1 VKILAIAS
9 VLRKSVLA
17 VFLSMC
23 AVSVSSAD
31 YFEKFSWEEIND
43 GSGITWNPRA
53 GLQAA
58 KLKGDFYVMGGRAPV
73 QFPKTFG
80 ESVFYNDVWHSSDQG
95 DTWEILTDSFGA
107 PWNARAYFQTVTMGK
122 YMYVIGGQDSKVISN
137 FLDPECDDIL
147 AGLPPITGSCPTSL
161 LDSTFFGDVWRS
173 KNGSDWQRM
182 TDDAG
187 WQPGLNGEKGRAGL
201 MAVVHRGWI
210 YVMGGSVNDDFAI
223 IGPSGPPR
231 QYFNDVYKSRNGR
244 DWIQVTDAAE
254 WPARAGGVLVS
265 RGRQMYLLGGED
277 GFICEPGRPDR
288 CPPYYNDVWKSTN
301 GKNWKRVTENAGWS
315 PRPGHQCEVLL
326 GRIICF
332 GGFGL
337 PPQEPPPAPPNYD
350 ASNPM
355 DIWAS
360 YNGKNWKELKGK
372 ASPPWNAAEPEDIKY
387 DFAAFPVYFRNGKFR
402 PAIYTFG
409 GDRET
414 FNPFDPDAINKVDS
428 DAWRFS
434 FERR

>member
-1 VKILAIAS
+1 MKILAIAS
-9 VLRKSVLA
+9 VLRKSALGV
-17 VFLSMC
+17 VLSMC
-23 AVSVSSAD
+23 AVSVASAD
-31 YFEKFSWEEIND
+31 FFEKFSWEEIND
-43 GSGITWNPRA
+43 GSGITWDPRA

-73 QFPKTFG
+73 RFPTTFG
-80 ESVFYNDVWHSSDQG
+80 ESIFYNDVWRSSDQG
-95 DTWEILTDSFGA
+95 ETWDILTDSFGA
-107 PWNARAYFQTVTMGK
+107 PWDARAYFQTVTRGK
-122 YMYVIGGQDSKVISN
+122 YMYVIGGQDSKVIPN

-147 AGLPPITGSCPTSL
+147 AGLPPITGSCPASL
-161 LDSTFFGDVWRS
+161 LDSTFFSDVWRS

-201 MAVVHRGWI
+201 MAVTHRGWI

-265 RGRQMYLLGGED
+265 RGRNMYLLGGED

-301 GKNWKRVTENAGWS
+301 GKNWKRVTDNAGWS

-337 PPQEPPPAPPNYD
+337 PQQDPPPAPPNYD
-350 ASNPM
+350 AANPM

-372 ASPPWNAAEPEDIKY
+372 ASPPWNAAEPGDIKY

-402 PAIYTFG
+402 PSIYTFG

-414 FNPFDPDAINKVDS
+414 FNPFDPEAIDKVDS
-428 DAWRFS
+428 DVWRFS